1 MQVVATHW
9 ATIQSFAGPW
19 GHVIIGG
26 DRVNSAK
33 VIKIV
38 IPVGNYLGSAKI
50 CV

>member
-1 MQVVATHW
+1 MQVVASHW
-9 ATIQSFAGPW
+9 AIIPSFEGPW

-26 DRVNSAK
+26 DRENKAK